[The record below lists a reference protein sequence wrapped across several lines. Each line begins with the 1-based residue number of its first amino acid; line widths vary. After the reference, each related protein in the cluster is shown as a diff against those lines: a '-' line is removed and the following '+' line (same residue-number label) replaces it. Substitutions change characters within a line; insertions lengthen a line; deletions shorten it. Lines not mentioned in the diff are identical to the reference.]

1 MMHPMKSL
9 FPFRLFASAP
19 EAADVTDVHPS
30 APTDS
35 AAQVFPALA
44 PALNISST
52 IHPVAAA
59 AIASLRSRKNAE
71 EPCEPGSTLLRT
83 VGWISAGIGAVAL
96 GLVVGREIR
105 QRYKF
110 NRRTPYDF
118 YAHAGDEQ
126 DLEFGVGI

>member
-19 EAADVTDVHPS
+19 EAADVTDLHPS

-35 AAQVFPALA
+35 VAQVFPALA
-44 PALNISST
+44 PALNIAST

-59 AIASLRSRKNAE
+59 AIASLRSRKVTE
-71 EPCEPGSTLLRT
+71 ESCEPRTTLLRT
-83 VGWISAGIGAVAL
+83 FGWISAGVGAVAL
-96 GLVVGREIR
+96 GLVVGRELR
-105 QRYKF
+105 LRYKF

-126 DLEFGVGI
+126 EMEFGVGI